1 MRNMGG
7 CYNTFIPNPVLK
19 GVTDMKK
26 ADITYLACRIL
37 AIYIF
42 FRALQHLSYLPLF
55 FQGSAEPVMKVL
67 MSLTVLVPFLILAGL
82 GAALWIFAGRFVQYL
97 LPNSEELGEQV
108 LMINIEEIYA
118 IAFAI
123 VGVVIVAITIPE
135 FFQAIPNITVLKS
148 QAPFTDPIFKLQTTF
163 ALIKN
168 IVRLALGFGLI
179 LGRRGV
185 SELLSKTGKV
195 S

>member
-1 MRNMGG
+1 
-7 CYNTFIPNPVLK
+7 
-19 GVTDMKK
+19 MKK

-55 FQGSAEPVMKVL
+55 FPGSAEPVMKVL
-67 MSLTVLVPFLILAGL
+67 MSLTVLVPSLILAGL
-82 GAALWIFAGRFVQYL
+82 SAALWIFAGHFVQYL

-118 IAFAI
+118 IAFVI

-135 FFQAIPNITVLKS
+135 FFQAIPNITVVKIQCQVLKRIS
-148 QAPFTDPIFKLQTTF
+148 QQYWWGPWVL
-163 ALIKN
+163 
-168 IVRLALGFGLI
+168 VI
-179 LGRRGV
+179 LFVIIYGRSTYTLSGRRNR
-185 SELLSKTGKV
+185 LC
-195 S
+195 